1 MWAWG
6 RSPTRA
12 EGRGA
17 TGGLRPARGRFACRR
32 VGVAGS
38 IPIELE
44 LTGSTVVTILV
55 SGAGLNWPL
64 TLPAVNAH
72 FCIVHITGVVMAGGS
87 EKREL
92 KPTEPFWKSTE
103 PARPADAAPA
113 QARAEPDPQSRNNQ
127 IEARTLIVGA
137 GMSVSGTITACDRL
151 IAEGTVDAKL
161 DGCQQVIVTETGVFR
176 GTVATDNAD
185 VHGRFEGEL
194 VVQKRLLVRA
204 GGQVA
209 GTVSYGEI
217 EIECGGK
224 ISGQIKPHDRAA
236 SSSKPAQTGYVPLTG
251 KPHESGSV
259 GSNGSAPHLVSAGT
273 AVLAAK

>member
-1 MWAWG
+1 MHACVCCIQ
-6 RSPTRA
+6 
-12 EGRGA
+12 RG
-17 TGGLRPARGRFACRR
+17 C
-32 VGVAGS
+32 
-38 IPIELE
+38 
-44 LTGSTVVTILV
+44 
-55 SGAGLNWPL
+55 
-64 TLPAVNAH
+64 
-72 FCIVHITGVVMAGGS
+72 VMAGVS

-103 PARPADAAPA
+103 PADAAPA
-113 QARAEPDPQSRNNQ
+113 QPRAEPDPRSQNNQ

-151 IAEGTVDAKL
+151 VAEGTVDAKL

-217 EIECGGK
+217 EIDCGGK

-251 KPHESGSV
+251 KPHESASV
-259 GSNGSAPHLVSAGT
+259 GSNGCAPHLVSAGT

>member
-1 MWAWG
+1 M
-6 RSPTRA
+6 
-12 EGRGA
+12 
-17 TGGLRPARGRFACRR
+17 
-32 VGVAGS
+32 
-38 IPIELE
+38 I
-44 LTGSTVVTILV
+44 
-55 SGAGLNWPL
+55 GAG
-64 TLPAVNAH
+64 
-72 FCIVHITGVVMAGGS
+72 

-92 KPTEPFWKSTE
+92 KPTEPFWKTSE
-103 PARPADAAPA
+103 PSRPGDALPA
-113 QARAEPDPQSRNNQ
+113 QREAEPDPRPRNSQ

-151 IAEGTVDAKL
+151 VAEGTVDAKL